1 MNLMRKIFLKFIIT
15 YSLCISPLFIYTGCA
30 LFDFESEV
38 QDKVIVS
45 NYEKAESLIFNRKFE
60 KALPLLELV
69 LKQSDKDYFK
79 ALLLSARSYDQL
91 AQPEKV
97 ILSLQELLGQDLDP
111 VTQIK
116 ARSLLLK
123 NLAKVKTDIAEH
135 NQKKILF
142 NFLKG
147 QTKSSADDSSQDYM
161 IALESLK
168 LSLEFNCDQYCV
180 EEILYLN
187 EIQLQYLYII
197 EKDQV
202 SAERAAESVKSRYEF
217 FFSYLNQDHLD
228 RTFRKKIAVG
238 LLDSLRKIKS
248 LQLNTQSQGS
258 ARAAQFIQSL
268 VPIQKNIEGWLY
280 Q

>member
-1 MNLMRKIFLKFIIT
+1 MKFIIT
-15 YSLCISPLFIYTGCA
+15 FSLCISALLIPTGCA
-30 LFDFESEV
+30 LFRLEPEAHGRV
-38 QDKVIVS
+38 LLS
-45 NYEKAESLIFNRKFE
+45 NFEKAEALVFNRQFE
-60 KALPLLELV
+60 KALPILELV
-69 LKQSDKDYFK
+69 LKKTDKDYFN

-97 ILSLQELLGQDLDP
+97 ILSLQELLGQALDP

-123 NLAKVKTDIAEH
+123 NLAKVKNNIAEYP
-135 NQKKILF
+135 QKKILF
-142 NFLKG
+142 NLLKNLI
-147 QTKSSADDSSQDYM
+147 QTNNSNTDGDDSGQDYI

-168 LSLEFNCDQYCV
+168 WSVEFNCDQYCV

-197 EKDQV
+197 EKDEV
-202 SAERAAESVKSRYEF
+202 SSKRAADTLKSRYEF
-217 FFSYLNQDHLD
+217 FFSYLTQEHLD
-228 RTFRKKIAVG
+228 RKFRKKIAVG
-238 LLDSLRKIKS
+238 LLDSLRMLKS

-258 ARAAQFIQSL
+258 LRATQLIQSL
-268 VPIQKNIEGWLY
+268 APLQKNIEGWLY